1 MNLLVKVIT
10 NLDCEQFGKI
20 NIRDKISK
28 HEIICLMNALV
39 KVMTNLDCEQFGKIT
54 IRDKISKH
62 EIIYHVI
69 VQLRLK

>member
-39 KVMTNLDCEQFGKIT
+39 KVMNNLVKLPYETRFQNMKLFT
-54 IRDKISKH
+54 M
-62 EIIYHVI
+62 
-69 VQLRLK
+69 